1 MFGCREF
8 PAEVSLLEGDEAEPA
23 SFYDEAGEHDL
34 GFMLY
39 DIDFDNGMAPMFFR
53 AVMED
58 GIIDV
63 ARARE
68 GVVR

>member
-8 PAEVSLLEGDEAEPA
+8 PAEVSLLESGETEPV
-23 SFYDEAGEHDL
+23 SFYDGAGERDL

-58 GIIDV
+58 GVIDV
-63 ARARE
+63 GRARE

>member
-1 MFGCREF
+1 M
-8 PAEVSLLEGDEAEPA
+8 SLLEGDEAEPA